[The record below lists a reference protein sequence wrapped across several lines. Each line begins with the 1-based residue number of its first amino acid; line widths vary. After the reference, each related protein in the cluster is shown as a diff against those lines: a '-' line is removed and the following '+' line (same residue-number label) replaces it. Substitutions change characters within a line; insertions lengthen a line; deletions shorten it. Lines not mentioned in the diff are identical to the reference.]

1 MNTKIKADGKDFKGR
16 AFGQRVGS
24 GDSWEEFASRAESER
39 TRMVGE
45 FHAWVVERRGAVE
58 LKMLRSR
65 GWMMET
71 APLARAA
78 MDAAETPA
86 DAPMSVFEFAQHAL
100 EYVEHQRA
108 FDLLNAYYEM
118 AANGYDESGL
128 QVHQGLGPAV
138 AQLWSWFAEARA
150 EAAEKAAAD

>member
-1 MNTKIKADGKDFKGR
+1 
-16 AFGQRVGS
+16 
-24 GDSWEEFASRAESER
+24 
-39 TRMVGE
+39 MVGE
-45 FHAWVVERRGAVE
+45 FHLWIIERRHAVE
-58 LKMLRSR
+58 LKMLHSR
-65 GWMMET
+65 AWMLET

-86 DAPMSVFEFAQHAL
+86 DAPCCVFEFASHAL

-108 FDLLNAYYEM
+108 FDLLNCYYEM

-138 AQLWSWFAEARA
+138 AQLWTWFVEARA